1 MAGKESPAATPGP
14 STPQQQQQ
22 QQRHHLLQ
30 QDGGD
35 TEDKENATPA
45 GASDAVIA
53 TKAASDAV
61 SAAAAADGAPSRYA
75 AIASLDEAE
84 ESEADRW
91 SDRTAIITK
100 IDHER
105 YTDYAR
111 EVIDDIVAN
120 VRTPE
125 KKKEYERR

>member
-1 MAGKESPAATPGP
+1 MAGKESPATTPGP
-14 STPQQQQQ
+14 STPQQQ

-61 SAAAAADGAPSRYA
+61 SAASRDGAPSRYA